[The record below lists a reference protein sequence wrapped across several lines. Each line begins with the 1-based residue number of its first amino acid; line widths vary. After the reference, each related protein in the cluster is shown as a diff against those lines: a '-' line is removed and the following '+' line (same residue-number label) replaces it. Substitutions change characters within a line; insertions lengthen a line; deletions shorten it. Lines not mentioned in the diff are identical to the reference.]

1 MPVQIAPSL
10 LAANFL
16 SLGTEIEMLNK
27 TADIIHLD
35 VMDGSFVPN
44 ISFGFPVIDQ
54 LSKVARIPMDA
65 HLMVVNP
72 DKWFDKLHE
81 EGVQMVSFHLEVS
94 GDNTGTYI
102 DSLHRL
108 GIKAG
113 IAINPDIPV
122 RSLFEYIGK
131 ADYFLVMSVFA
142 GFGGQDLVEDTYSRI
157 KELKEAIDRYG
168 ADTPIEVDG
177 GVRDTNIQAL
187 KKAGASIIV
196 TGSHVFRSQ
205 DPSATIE
212 KLRNL

>member
-1 MPVQIAPSL
+1 
-10 LAANFL
+10 
-16 SLGTEIEMLNK
+16 
-27 TADIIHLD
+27 
-35 VMDGSFVPN
+35 
-44 ISFGFPVIDQ
+44 
-54 LSKVARIPMDA
+54 MDA

-187 KKAGASIIV
+187 KEAGASIIV
-196 TGSHVFRSQ
+196 TGSHVFRSR